1 MEQNE
6 TLKVMQ
12 KTSAVGVELP
22 VSLTP
27 IYGFTLQK

>member
-1 MEQNE
+1 MRQNE

-12 KTSAVGVELP
+12 KTGAVGVDSP

-27 IYGFTLQK
+27 IYCLTLEK

>member
-1 MEQNE
+1 MGQNE

-12 KTSAVGVELP
+12 KTSAVGVALP
-22 VSLTP
+22 VSLTH

>member
-1 MEQNE
+1 MGQNE

-12 KTSAVGVELP
+12 KSSPVGVDLP

-27 IYGFTLQK
+27 IYGFTPQK

>member
-1 MEQNE
+1 MWQNE

-12 KTSAVGVELP
+12 KSSPVGVDLP
-22 VSLTP
+22 ISPTP

>member
-1 MEQNE
+1 MGQNE

-12 KTSAVGVELP
+12 KTGAVGVDSP
-22 VSLTP
+22 VSLIP